1 MVSVISPDSAR
12 VSAETPTDDPLAAYL
27 AEPTQRNR
35 DRLVTSYWYLCG
47 RAAKKFARASVDRAD
62 LMQVG
67 AIGLLKAVDHYQP
80 HLRTPFEAYAWLLIV
95 GELFHYVRDHERL
108 VRTPRRLR
116 SLEKRYGQA
125 QEALA
130 MRLGRSPD
138 RHEIGV
144 ELNLDAAALDE
155 IRLLR
160 RGGAIVS
167 VEACTGSPT
176 GELAATNVAVS
187 VDDRLTLCS
196 AIDALAERERLAVL
210 GSFAAGLSQAE
221 IGQRLGLSQSQVS
234 KLIKRALGKL
244 HRRVA

>member
-1 MVSVISPDSAR
+1 VTSLDSERAL
-12 VSAETPTDDPLAAYL
+12 EQTPSDDPLAAYL
-27 AEPTQRNR
+27 AAPTQRNR

-47 RAAKKFARASVDRAD
+47 RAAKKFSRASVDRAD

-67 AIGLLKAVDHYQP
+67 AIGLLKAVDNYQP

-116 SLEKRYGQA
+116 TLEKRYGQA

-130 MRLGRSPD
+130 MRLGRTAL
-138 RHEIGV
+138 RNEIAV
-144 ELNLDAAALDE
+144 ELDLDAAAVDE

-160 RGGAIVS
+160 RGGAIIS

-176 GELAATNVAVS
+176 GELAAMHPTIS
-187 VDDRLTLCS
+187 VDDRLTLHS
-196 AIDALAERERLAVL
+196 AIDELAERERVAVL

-244 HRRVA
+244 QRRVA